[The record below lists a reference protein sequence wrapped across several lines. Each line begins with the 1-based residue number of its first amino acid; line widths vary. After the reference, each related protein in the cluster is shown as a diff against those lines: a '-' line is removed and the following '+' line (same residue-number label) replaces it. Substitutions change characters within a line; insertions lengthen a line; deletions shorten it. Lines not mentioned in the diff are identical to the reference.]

1 MALDG
6 DELRYGLCKDLGFIV
21 SDRIENVRRIAETA
35 RILNNA
41 GVICLVSC
49 ISPLDKSRQMAK
61 EIIGDDAF
69 FLVYVNTPIEVCEQR
84 DTKGLYRKARN
95 GEIENFT
102 GITSDYEAPSDPQ
115 LSIDTCQLT
124 IEESKHIILQE
135 LLKLM

>member
-1 MALDG
+1 
-6 DELRYGLCKDLGFIV
+6 
-21 SDRIENVRRIAETA
+21 
-35 RILNNA
+35 
-41 GVICLVSC
+41 
-49 ISPLDKSRQMAK
+49 MAK